1 MHRKRMAIKE
11 KWGVTFMDLPSAV
24 MSKLLKAYY
33 SSGDYV
39 KVTAVDALTNK
50 ILTKT
55 YYSSSITKGA
65 QVYRAGDIWYKG
77 ATFNA
82 TER

>member
-1 MHRKRMAIKE
+1 MHRKRVATKE
-11 KWGVTFMDLPSAV
+11 KWTITFLDLPSDV

-33 SSGDYV
+33 SSGDYI
-39 KVTAVDALTNK
+39 KVTSVDALTKK